1 MQLKT
6 YKIKSFFFY
15 KFMIN
20 FRVKEEILVKNIHG
34 QNILAAAIA
43 VSLGCSL
50 TEFLPAA
57 YAAPTDTAQTASNDA
72 DDSLMDF
79 SLDAM
84 TVEAKRP
91 DWESKL
97 SPGTVNIV
105 RPDEFKGEQKSLP
118 DLLLTVPGVHVREVN
133 GKGQYTTVTMRGS
146 TAAQV
151 GIFIDG
157 VLANLGGDT
166 AVDLSTIPVKNVERI
181 EVYRGYIPSRFGGTF
196 MGGVINI
203 VTKKPETT
211 DVSLEVGKSSYGGKR
226 GSMEITAPLGDG
238 SLMVGT
244 NYESS
249 DGDFKYKNYAAER
262 YLPYGE
268 QQIAGQQK
276 VIDNFN
282 NETIDY
288 MTKGA
293 VINLQ
298 QEQIDYYK
306 ANNDA
311 WLGFVRSDSLKDA
324 IYDNRYE
331 YAKKDVGNSNLY
343 LIEQQVVDRGLKDE
357 YLKRGYDD
365 SDWHEALQYDWIG
378 SSFGEGVLTPEIKE
392 EILKEY
398 GDKVVQNNIDKWTN
412 DADPDKNKNQAGR
425 KESLEKLKQKQK
437 EAANA
442 TRYRKYN
449 DYEKTSTIVKWQN
462 KNWVIKGTY
471 DTLDRHMPD
480 SVWLGDVNAAVY
492 NNGVDLSDRYYYDS
506 RRQKQN
512 SASLMLQNRQEVG
525 KLEWGWMLDYM
536 YQNKKYRAEH
546 INTAYPNSEWDMQNQ
561 PLREWSR
568 YKSNKYTAQIDGGY
582 KLNDNNMLDF
592 LINYSKEGLD
602 IDGSNMAKILG
613 GQASQNFLSAQIRN
627 RYEQELFNVQL
638 QDSITLDK
646 EGTWIFTP
654 SVRYNQSKITGFSD
668 GKRFTDGQASWIHP
682 KDSQTKGKATWQL
695 ALKKEVNE
703 NLTLRMTGG
712 TYYRLLNMAEIAGD
726 GAGILPAPRNHNGEG
741 AMFPVPEEGK
751 QFDISAIMNNKLLG
765 ADNSTTLTYYWRDS
779 TNMLQLERAGK
790 DYWSYFNDNKGKSHG
805 IELQS
810 SFKWNKFDLDLQVTY
825 LNTSAY
831 NKHTATQFGEYAPVW
846 PTYQPEWEGNIRLT
860 YRPSEKFSVFA
871 EGHYTDEY
879 FTYYNKATSGKLS
892 PYLSGKPVCSLF
904 VMNSGLKWMPKKNWQ
919 LTFGCNDILNKGP
932 KSKIRSDAAFMVP
945 GYINPEFPIQGRTY
959 YVTARYQF

>member
-1 MQLKT
+1 M
-6 YKIKSFFFY
+6 
-15 KFMIN
+15 
-20 FRVKEEILVKNIHG
+20 KNING

-79 SLDAM
+79 SLDTM

-437 EAANA
+437 EAADA

-860 YRPSEKFSVFA
+860 YRPSEKFSLFA

>member
-1 MQLKT
+1 M
-6 YKIKSFFFY
+6 
-15 KFMIN
+15 
-20 FRVKEEILVKNIHG
+20 KNIHG

-211 DVSLEVGKSSYGGKR
+211 NVSLEVGKSSYGGKR

-262 YLPYGE
+262 YLPYGK

-437 EAANA
+437 EAENA

-536 YQNKKYRAEH
+536 YQDKKYRAEH

-810 SFKWNKFDLDLQVTY
+810 SFKWDKFDLDLQVTY

-831 NKHTATQFGEYAPVW
+831 NKHTATQFGEYASVW

>member
-1 MQLKT
+1 M
-6 YKIKSFFFY
+6 
-15 KFMIN
+15 
-20 FRVKEEILVKNIHG
+20 KNIHG

-57 YAAPTDTAQTASNDA
+57 YAAPTDTAQTVSNDA

-238 SLMVGT
+238 SIMVGT

-262 YLPYGE
+262 YLPYGAE
-268 QQIAGQQK
+268 QIAGQQK

-437 EAANA
+437 EAENA

-536 YQNKKYRAEH
+536 YQDKKYRAEH

-561 PLREWSR
+561 PLREWSS

-810 SFKWNKFDLDLQVTY
+810 SFKWDKFDLDLQVTY

-831 NKHTATQFGEYAPVW
+831 NKHTATQFGEYASVW

>member
-1 MQLKT
+1 M
-6 YKIKSFFFY
+6 
-15 KFMIN
+15 
-20 FRVKEEILVKNIHG
+20 KNING

-437 EAANA
+437 EAADA

-751 QFDISAIMNNKLLG
+751 QFDISAIMHNKLLG

-860 YRPSEKFSVFA
+860 YRPSEKFSLFA

>member
-1 MQLKT
+1 M
-6 YKIKSFFFY
+6 
-15 KFMIN
+15 
-20 FRVKEEILVKNIHG
+20 KNINS

-437 EAANA
+437 EAENA

-810 SFKWNKFDLDLQVTY
+810 SFKWDKFDLDLQVTY

-831 NKHTATQFGEYAPVW
+831 NKHTATQFGEYASVW

>member
-1 MQLKT
+1 M
-6 YKIKSFFFY
+6 
-15 KFMIN
+15 
-20 FRVKEEILVKNIHG
+20 KNING

-105 RPDEFKGEQKSLP
+105 RPNEFKGEQKSLP

-919 LTFGCNDILNKGP
+919 LTFGCNDIFNKGP

>member
-1 MQLKT
+1 
-6 YKIKSFFFY
+6 
-15 KFMIN
+15 
-20 FRVKEEILVKNIHG
+20 
-34 QNILAAAIA
+34 
-43 VSLGCSL
+43 
-50 TEFLPAA
+50 
-57 YAAPTDTAQTASNDA
+57 
-72 DDSLMDF
+72 MDF

-437 EAANA
+437 EAENA

-627 RYEQELFNVQL
+627 RYEQELFNVQM

>member
-1 MQLKT
+1 M
-6 YKIKSFFFY
+6 
-15 KFMIN
+15 
-20 FRVKEEILVKNIHG
+20 KNIHG

-226 GSMEITAPLGDG
+226 GFMEITAPLGDG

-449 DYEKTSTIVKWQN
+449 DYEKTSTILKWQN

-726 GAGILPAPRNHNGEG
+726 GAGILPAPKNHNGEG

>member
-1 MQLKT
+1 M
-6 YKIKSFFFY
+6 
-15 KFMIN
+15 
-20 FRVKEEILVKNIHG
+20 KNIHG

-365 SDWHEALQYDWIG
+365 SDWHDALQYDWIG

>member
-1 MQLKT
+1 M
-6 YKIKSFFFY
+6 
-15 KFMIN
+15 
-20 FRVKEEILVKNIHG
+20 KNIHG

-79 SLDAM
+79 SLDTM

-437 EAANA
+437 EAADA

-512 SASLMLQNRQEVG
+512 SASLMLQTRQEVG

-751 QFDISAIMNNKLLG
+751 QFDISAIMHNKLLG

-831 NKHTATQFGEYAPVW
+831 NKHTATQFGEYASVW

-919 LTFGCNDILNKGP
+919 LTFGCNDIFNKGP

>member
-1 MQLKT
+1 M
-6 YKIKSFFFY
+6 
-15 KFMIN
+15 
-20 FRVKEEILVKNIHG
+20 KNING

-118 DLLLTVPGVHVREVN
+118 DLLLTVPGVRVREVN

-398 GDKVVQNNIDKWTN
+398 GDKVVQNNIDKWMN

-437 EAANA
+437 EAENA

-449 DYEKTSTIVKWQN
+449 DYEKTSTILKWQN

-525 KLEWGWMLDYM
+525 KLVWGWMLDYM

-582 KLNDNNMLDF
+582 KLNDNNMLDL

-627 RYEQELFNVQL
+627 RYEQELFNAQL
-638 QDSITLDK
+638 QDPITLDK

-879 FTYYNKATSGKLS
+879 FTYYNKATSGKLP

>member
-1 MQLKT
+1 M
-6 YKIKSFFFY
+6 
-15 KFMIN
+15 
-20 FRVKEEILVKNIHG
+20 KNIHG

-831 NKHTATQFGEYAPVW
+831 NKHTATQFGEYASVW

-860 YRPSEKFSVFA
+860 YRPSEKFSLFA

>member
-1 MQLKT
+1 M
-6 YKIKSFFFY
+6 
-15 KFMIN
+15 
-20 FRVKEEILVKNIHG
+20 KNING

-50 TEFLPAA
+50 ADFLPVA
-57 YAAPTDTAQTASNDA
+57 YAAPADTAQTASNDA

-79 SLDAM
+79 SLDTM

-262 YLPYGE
+262 YLPYGAE
-268 QQIAGQQK
+268 QIAGQQK

-293 VINLQ
+293 VINLK

-357 YLKRGYDD
+357 YLKRGYDN

-398 GDKVVQNNIDKWTN
+398 GDKIVQGNIDKWTN

-462 KNWVIKGTY
+462 KNWVVKGTY

-536 YQNKKYRAEH
+536 HQNKKYRAEH

-592 LINYSKEGLD
+592 LINYSKERLD
-602 IDGSNMAKILG
+602 IDGSNLAKILG

-627 RYEQELFNVQL
+627 RYEQELFNIQL

-682 KDSQTKGKATWQL
+682 KDSQSKGKATWQL

-726 GAGILPAPRNHNGEG
+726 GAGILPAPKNHNGDG

-751 QFDISAIMNNKLLG
+751 QFDISAIMHNKLLG

-805 IELQS
+805 VELQS
-810 SFKWNKFDLDLQVTY
+810 SFKWDKFDLDLQVTY

-860 YRPSEKFSVFA
+860 YRPSEKFSLFA

-919 LTFGCNDILNKGP
+919 LTFGCNDVLNKGP

>member
-1 MQLKT
+1 M
-6 YKIKSFFFY
+6 
-15 KFMIN
+15 
-20 FRVKEEILVKNIHG
+20 KNING

>member
-1 MQLKT
+1 M
-6 YKIKSFFFY
+6 
-15 KFMIN
+15 
-20 FRVKEEILVKNIHG
+20 KNINS

-437 EAANA
+437 EAENA

-449 DYEKTSTIVKWQN
+449 DYEKTSTIIKWQN

-561 PLREWSR
+561 PLREWSS

-668 GKRFTDGQASWIHP
+668 GQRFTDGQASWIHP

-831 NKHTATQFGEYAPVW
+831 NKHTATQFGEYASVW

>member
-1 MQLKT
+1 M
-6 YKIKSFFFY
+6 
-15 KFMIN
+15 
-20 FRVKEEILVKNIHG
+20 KNIHG

-226 GSMEITAPLGDG
+226 GSMEITAPLGNG

-437 EAANA
+437 EAADA

-860 YRPSEKFSVFA
+860 YRPSEKFSLFA

>member
-1 MQLKT
+1 M
-6 YKIKSFFFY
+6 
-15 KFMIN
+15 
-20 FRVKEEILVKNIHG
+20 KNING

-57 YAAPTDTAQTASNDA
+57 YAAPTDTAQTVSNDA

-211 DVSLEVGKSSYGGKR
+211 NVSLEVGKSSYGGKR

-536 YQNKKYRAEH
+536 HQDKKYRAEH

-860 YRPSEKFSVFA
+860 YRPSEKFSLFA

>member
-1 MQLKT
+1 M
-6 YKIKSFFFY
+6 
-15 KFMIN
+15 
-20 FRVKEEILVKNIHG
+20 KNING

-437 EAANA
+437 EAADA

-751 QFDISAIMNNKLLG
+751 QFDICAIMNNKLLG

-810 SFKWNKFDLDLQVTY
+810 SFKWDKFDLDLQVTY

-831 NKHTATQFGEYAPVW
+831 NKHTATQFGEYASVW

>member
-1 MQLKT
+1 M
-6 YKIKSFFFY
+6 
-15 KFMIN
+15 
-20 FRVKEEILVKNIHG
+20 KNIHG

-211 DVSLEVGKSSYGGKR
+211 NVSLEVGKSSYGGKR

-293 VINLQ
+293 VINLK

-437 EAANA
+437 EAENA

-751 QFDISAIMNNKLLG
+751 QFDISAIMHNKLLG

-860 YRPSEKFSVFA
+860 YRPSEKFSLFA

>member
-1 MQLKT
+1 M
-6 YKIKSFFFY
+6 
-15 KFMIN
+15 
-20 FRVKEEILVKNIHG
+20 KNING

-449 DYEKTSTIVKWQN
+449 DYEKTSTILKWQN

-810 SFKWNKFDLDLQVTY
+810 SFKWDKFDLDLQVTY

-831 NKHTATQFGEYAPVW
+831 NKHTATQFGEYASVW

>member
-1 MQLKT
+1 M
-6 YKIKSFFFY
+6 
-15 KFMIN
+15 
-20 FRVKEEILVKNIHG
+20 KNING

-437 EAANA
+437 EAENA

-536 YQNKKYRAEH
+536 YQDKKYRAEH

-682 KDSQTKGKATWQL
+682 KDSQTKGKATWQM

-703 NLTLRMTGG
+703 KLTLRMTGG

-810 SFKWNKFDLDLQVTY
+810 SFKWDKFDLDLQVTY

-831 NKHTATQFGEYAPVW
+831 NKHTATQFGEYASVW

>member
-1 MQLKT
+1 M
-6 YKIKSFFFY
+6 
-15 KFMIN
+15 
-20 FRVKEEILVKNIHG
+20 KNING

-72 DDSLMDF
+72 DDPLMDF

-211 DVSLEVGKSSYGGKR
+211 NVSLEVGKSSYGGKR

-437 EAANA
+437 EAADA

-536 YQNKKYRAEH
+536 YQDKKYRAEH

-703 NLTLRMTGG
+703 NFTLRMTGG

-860 YRPSEKFSVFA
+860 YRPSEKFSLFA

>member
-1 MQLKT
+1 M
-6 YKIKSFFFY
+6 
-15 KFMIN
+15 
-20 FRVKEEILVKNIHG
+20 KNIHG

-437 EAANA
+437 EAADA

-751 QFDISAIMNNKLLG
+751 QFDISAIMHNKLLG

-860 YRPSEKFSVFA
+860 YRPSEKFSLFA

>member
-1 MQLKT
+1 M
-6 YKIKSFFFY
+6 
-15 KFMIN
+15 
-20 FRVKEEILVKNIHG
+20 KNING

-751 QFDISAIMNNKLLG
+751 QFDISAIMHNKLLG

-831 NKHTATQFGEYAPVW
+831 NKHTATQFGEYASVW

-860 YRPSEKFSVFA
+860 YRPSEKFSLFA

-919 LTFGCNDILNKGP
+919 LTFGCNDIFNKGP

>member
-1 MQLKT
+1 M
-6 YKIKSFFFY
+6 
-15 KFMIN
+15 
-20 FRVKEEILVKNIHG
+20 KNING

-437 EAANA
+437 EAENA

-860 YRPSEKFSVFA
+860 YRPSEKFSLFA

-919 LTFGCNDILNKGP
+919 LIFGCNDILNKGP

>member
-1 MQLKT
+1 MPILKL
-6 YKIKSFFFY
+6 SLFY

-20 FRVKEEILVKNIHG
+20 FRVKEEILVKNING

-57 YAAPTDTAQTASNDA
+57 YAAPTDTAQTVSNDA

-211 DVSLEVGKSSYGGKR
+211 NVSLEVGKSSYGGKR

-437 EAANA
+437 EAENA

-860 YRPSEKFSVFA
+860 YRPSEKFSLFA

>member
-1 MQLKT
+1 M
-6 YKIKSFFFY
+6 
-15 KFMIN
+15 
-20 FRVKEEILVKNIHG
+20 KNING

-79 SLDAM
+79 SLDTM

-437 EAANA
+437 EAENA

-525 KLEWGWMLDYM
+525 KLEWSWMLDYM

-751 QFDISAIMNNKLLG
+751 QFDISAIMHNKLLG

-810 SFKWNKFDLDLQVTY
+810 SFKWDKFDLDLQVTY

-831 NKHTATQFGEYAPVW
+831 NKHTATQFGEYASVW

>member
-1 MQLKT
+1 M
-6 YKIKSFFFY
+6 
-15 KFMIN
+15 
-20 FRVKEEILVKNIHG
+20 KNIHG

-810 SFKWNKFDLDLQVTY
+810 SFKWDKFDLDLQVTY

>member
-1 MQLKT
+1 M
-6 YKIKSFFFY
+6 
-15 KFMIN
+15 
-20 FRVKEEILVKNIHG
+20 KNING

-50 TEFLPAA
+50 ADFLPVA
-57 YAAPTDTAQTASNDA
+57 YAAPADTAQTASNDA

-79 SLDAM
+79 SLDTM

-262 YLPYGE
+262 YLPYGAE
-268 QQIAGQQK
+268 QIAGQQK

-293 VINLQ
+293 VINLK

-357 YLKRGYDD
+357 YLKRGYDN

-398 GDKVVQNNIDKWTN
+398 GDKIVQGNIDKWTN

-462 KNWVIKGTY
+462 KNWVVKGTY

-525 KLEWGWMLDYM
+525 KLEWGWMFDYM
-536 YQNKKYRAEH
+536 HQDKKYRAEH

-592 LINYSKEGLD
+592 LINYSKERLD
-602 IDGSNMAKILG
+602 IDGSNLAKILG

-627 RYEQELFNVQL
+627 RYEQELFNIQL

-726 GAGILPAPRNHNGEG
+726 GAGILPAPKNHNGDG

-751 QFDISAIMNNKLLG
+751 QFDISAIMHNKLLG

-805 IELQS
+805 VELQS
-810 SFKWNKFDLDLQVTY
+810 SFKWDKFDLDLQVTY

-860 YRPSEKFSVFA
+860 YRPSEKFSLFA

>member
-1 MQLKT
+1 M
-6 YKIKSFFFY
+6 
-15 KFMIN
+15 
-20 FRVKEEILVKNIHG
+20 KNIHG

-751 QFDISAIMNNKLLG
+751 QFDISAIMHNKLLG

-860 YRPSEKFSVFA
+860 YRPSEKFSLFA

-919 LTFGCNDILNKGP
+919 LTFGCNDIFNKGP

>member
-1 MQLKT
+1 M
-6 YKIKSFFFY
+6 
-15 KFMIN
+15 
-20 FRVKEEILVKNIHG
+20 KNING

-43 VSLGCSL
+43 VSLGCSV
-50 TEFLPAA
+50 TNFLPAA
-57 YAAPTDTAQTASNDA
+57 YAAPSDAAQTASNDA

-211 DVSLEVGKSSYGGKR
+211 NVSLEVGKSSYGGKR

-262 YLPYGE
+262 YLPYGK

-437 EAANA
+437 EAENA

-810 SFKWNKFDLDLQVTY
+810 SFKWDKFDLDLQVTY

-831 NKHTATQFGEYAPVW
+831 NKHTATQFGEYASVW

>member
-1 MQLKT
+1 M
-6 YKIKSFFFY
+6 
-15 KFMIN
+15 
-20 FRVKEEILVKNIHG
+20 KNIHG

-437 EAANA
+437 EAADA

-462 KNWVIKGTY
+462 KNLVIKGTY

-860 YRPSEKFSVFA
+860 YRPSEKFSLFA

>member
-1 MQLKT
+1 M
-6 YKIKSFFFY
+6 
-15 KFMIN
+15 
-20 FRVKEEILVKNIHG
+20 KNINS

-437 EAANA
+437 EAENA

-536 YQNKKYRAEH
+536 YQDKKYRAEH

-561 PLREWSR
+561 PLREWSS

-765 ADNSTTLTYYWRDS
+765 ADNSTILTYYWRDS

-810 SFKWNKFDLDLQVTY
+810 SFKWDKFDLDLQVTY

-831 NKHTATQFGEYAPVW
+831 NKHTATQFGEYASVW

>member
-1 MQLKT
+1 M
-6 YKIKSFFFY
+6 
-15 KFMIN
+15 
-20 FRVKEEILVKNIHG
+20 KNIHG

-43 VSLGCSL
+43 VSLGCSV
-50 TEFLPAA
+50 TNFLPAA
-57 YAAPTDTAQTASNDA
+57 YAAPSDTAQTASNDA

-79 SLDAM
+79 SLDTM

-437 EAANA
+437 EAADA

-860 YRPSEKFSVFA
+860 YRPSEKFSLFA

-919 LTFGCNDILNKGP
+919 LTFGCNDIFNKGP

>member
-1 MQLKT
+1 M
-6 YKIKSFFFY
+6 
-15 KFMIN
+15 
-20 FRVKEEILVKNIHG
+20 KNING

-211 DVSLEVGKSSYGGKR
+211 NVSLEVGKSSYGGKR

-437 EAANA
+437 EAENA

-932 KSKIRSDAAFMVP
+932 KSIIRSDAAFMVP

>member
-1 MQLKT
+1 M
-6 YKIKSFFFY
+6 
-15 KFMIN
+15 
-20 FRVKEEILVKNIHG
+20 KNIHG

-437 EAANA
+437 EAENA

-751 QFDISAIMNNKLLG
+751 QFDISAIMHNKLLG

-860 YRPSEKFSVFA
+860 YRPSEKFSLFA

-919 LTFGCNDILNKGP
+919 LTFGCNDIFNKGP

>member
-1 MQLKT
+1 M
-6 YKIKSFFFY
+6 
-15 KFMIN
+15 
-20 FRVKEEILVKNIHG
+20 KNING

-437 EAANA
+437 EAADA

-751 QFDISAIMNNKLLG
+751 QFDISAIMHNKLLG

>member
-1 MQLKT
+1 M
-6 YKIKSFFFY
+6 
-15 KFMIN
+15 
-20 FRVKEEILVKNIHG
+20 KNIHG

-79 SLDAM
+79 SLDTM

-437 EAANA
+437 EAADA

-471 DTLDRHMPD
+471 DTSDRHMPD

>member
-1 MQLKT
+1 MPILKL
-6 YKIKSFFFY
+6 SLFFY

-20 FRVKEEILVKNIHG
+20 FRVKEEILVKNING

-79 SLDAM
+79 SLDTM

-860 YRPSEKFSVFA
+860 YRPSEKFSLFA

-919 LTFGCNDILNKGP
+919 LTFGCNDIFNKGP